1 MSWSAFKQNFF
12 QAQDWCVPVS
22 KKSHKGGR
30 RPVWMSK
37 ELMHK
42 LKGKKKVHEMW
53 KKGLTTWEEYRN
65 VVRACRDV
73 TRKAKAH
80 LELYLAKEIKDNRKG
95 FLKYVSSK
103 RKTRENVGPL
113 LNEGGVFR

>member
-1 MSWSAFKQNFF
+1 
-12 QAQDWCVPVS
+12 
-22 KKSHKGGR
+22 
-30 RPVWMSK
+30 
-37 ELMHK
+37 
-42 LKGKKKVHEMW
+42 MW

-103 RKTRENVGPL
+103 RKTRENVSDIRLGQRL
-113 LNEGGVFR
+113 